1 MLIYSYALFIHI
13 LIFFKTYLWKKNN
26 LTFHFVLVASLFL
39 QNQHNLGCSMYIP
52 GYILIVLLNVNDKHL
67 KAFKKLWKYY
77 PTFITCNFIYWTLEL
92 HVSTNWKRKHLF
104 KNVKLFFYDQYEEVF
119 YNIKSSNNKI
129 KYWYIKLN
137 LNQTFMQK
145 NEVKK

>member
-39 QNQHNLGCSMYIP
+39 QNQNNLGCSMYIP

-104 KNVKLFFYDQYEEVF
+104 KNVKLFFMTSMKKSF
-119 YNIKSSNNKI
+119 IILKALIIKF
-129 KYWYIKLN
+129 WYIKLN